1 MPHTLAALSAGQI
14 SEWRAT
20 LLVRETATLSVEDR
34 RVVDARLSGELA
46 GLGDAQTAR
55 RARAL
60 AYELD
65 PASALR
71 RVRGAVADRRVT
83 IRPAPDTMALVT
95 GRLPVAQGVA
105 VHASL
110 LAAAAAGK
118 ASGDQRTKDQIM
130 ADTFVERLTGQ
141 ARADAVPVE
150 IQLVMTDQSLLN
162 GDDGPAAVPGFG
174 PVPAAYVRDLL
185 TGRDG
190 AVDDNGGMDAA
201 DSDELFHPDSGVV
214 GPGSG
219 AVVPEDDA
227 VGTGGARPRFDDLK
241 SLARVW
247 LRRLYT
253 SPDDGTLVTM
263 DSHRRE
269 FDGTLRRY
277 RIARD
282 QTCRTPWCDAP
293 IRHADHITSVADGGL
308 TVADNGQGLCEHCN
322 YTKELPGWQVR
333 RRTAMVTSPDSPP
346 EGHQIEIRTP
356 TGHIYHSTAPP
367 VLVQLG
373 RHGPSPG
380 QHTEQSQLVA
390 ALEAL
395 IRAA

>member
-1 MPHTLAALSAGQI
+1 MPHTLAALTAGQI

-46 GLGDAQTAR
+46 SLGDAQTAR

-162 GDDGPAAVPGFG
+162 GDNGPADVPGFG

-190 AVDDNGGMDAA
+190 AVDESGGMDAA
-201 DSDELFHPDSGVV
+201 DRDELFHPDSSVVGPDSGVV
-214 GPGSG
+214 GP
-219 AVVPEDDA
+219 DDDTEA
-227 VGTGGARPRFDDLK
+227 GGAWPRFEELK

-277 RIARD
+277 LIARD

-293 IRHADHITSVADGGL
+293 IRHADHITPVADGGP
-308 TVADNGQGLCEHCN
+308 TGADNGQGLCEHCN
-322 YTKELPGWQVR
+322 YTKELPGWNVR
-333 RRTAMVTSPDSPP
+333 RSTAMVTSPDSPP
-346 EGHQIEIRTP
+346 ERHQIETRTP
-356 TGHIYHSTAPP
+356 TGHIYRSTAPP

-380 QHTEQSQLVA
+380 QDIEQSQLVA
-390 ALEAL
+390 ALEKL